1 MLLRSQCTGL
11 HFHAGNL
18 TERDDLDNKTTD
30 AYGRR
35 TKSPERSGIHAVGEG
50 TPEGGARG
58 VAGMTMEV
66 AETVRGVVGMTETVR
81 GVAGMSMEVA
91 ETARGVA
98 GMTMEVNPP
107 SPPHQRPSSVAVP
120 ASCAGGLYQIHGVP
134 EYQSSKAWT
143 FTNSGSASAKS
154 RYLALI
160 LAFHATTSSLL
171 PCSRTIR

>member
-66 AETVRGVVGMTETVR
+66 AEYAR
-81 GVAGMSMEVA
+81 GVAVMTMEVA

-98 GMTMEVNPP
+98 GMMMEV
-107 SPPHQRPSSVAVP
+107 RA
-120 ASCAGGLYQIHGVP
+120 
-134 EYQSSKAWT
+134 E
-143 FTNSGSASAKS
+143 S
-154 RYLALI
+154 RGRCGRWRRR
-160 LAFHATTSSLL
+160 HER
-171 PCSRTIR
+171 SRA